1 MVIVGSGQTAAL
13 VGEKLPQGDRRRGW
27 LRQDG
32 TREELSLVARA
43 AAAQLAVELRG
54 GVDW

>member
-13 VGEKLPQGDRRRGW
+13 VGEKLPQGDRGRGL
-27 LRQDG
+27 LRQLLS
-32 TREELSLVARA
+32 REELSLVARA
-43 AAAQLAVELRG
+43 AAAQLAVELRE